1 MHLPERILAGQATA
15 DHTLK
20 VVAAHAH
27 TFREM
32 QAAAGIAVKA
42 AVVHAHP
49 VRDAALQVQE
59 AADQTTRAARHAVAP
74 AAEAMSTPEERSKI
88 GRVVLLVADLTQ
100 VSTPFFYFLFY

>member
-1 MHLPERILAGQATA
+1 MHLPERIVAGQATA

-27 TFREM
+27 TFPEM
-32 QAAAGIAVKA
+32 QAAGIAVKA

-59 AADQTTRAARHAVAP
+59 AADQTTRAVRHAAAP
-74 AAEAMSTPEERSKI
+74 AAEAMSTPKEWEKI
-88 GRVVLLVADLTQ
+88 GRVVLHVADHIINEASRPYTG
-100 VSTPFFYFLFY
+100 